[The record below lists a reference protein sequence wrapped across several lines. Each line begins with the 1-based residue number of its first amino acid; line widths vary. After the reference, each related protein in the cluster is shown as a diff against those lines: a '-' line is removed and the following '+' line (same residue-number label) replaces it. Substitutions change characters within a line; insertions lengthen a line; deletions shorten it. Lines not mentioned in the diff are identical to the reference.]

1 MASSKWKTQRT
12 IAFATFAASLVFTA
26 LAVWTFRMPGL
37 IGFASDPLSSLPYFW
52 YLLAAIGLGFTS
64 GILGARCALSA
75 RRPSGGG
82 LIALGVIWIG
92 LAITSFVLFAE
103 HLWLFALL
111 AAPAHATGVLGVA
124 LCLRELL
131 HERTLARAKE
141 RWNER
146 LR

>member
-1 MASSKWKTQRT
+1 MASSKWKTKRAV
-12 IAFATFAASLVFTA
+12 AFAAFAASLVFTA

-37 IGFASDPLSSLPYFW
+37 IGWGNEPLTSLPYFW
-52 YLLAAIGLGFTS
+52 YLSGAIALGFTA
-64 GILGARCALSA
+64 GVLGARCAFGA

-82 LIALGVIWIG
+82 LIALGVVWLG
-92 LAITSFVLFAE
+92 LAITSFVLFAT
-103 HLWLFALL
+103 HLWLFALFS
-111 AAPAHATGVLGVA
+111 APAHATGVLGVA

-131 HERTLARAKE
+131 HERALARASE